1 MTTMCF
7 TPQDLAPF
15 SAASHD
21 RNPRHISE
29 EYARKQWPRCR
40 HQPGSRLTDVQW
52 CRKLRED
59 ILKRYGGLDVLVRYT
74 SPPIRP
80 LPFVPEKVD
89 QSREFITN
97 GLARISLPISGF
109 LGLLSERFGWNVVI
123 SSAFVWGS
131 PCLAEC

>member
-7 TPQDLAPF
+7 TPRDLIPF

-21 RNPRHISE
+21 RNPRYLSE
-29 EYARKQWPRCR
+29 EYARKPWPRCR
-40 HQPGSRLTDVQW
+40 PQPDSRLTDVQW

-59 ILKRYGGLDVLVRYT
+59 ILKRYGGLDVLVRYA

-89 QSREFITN
+89 QAREFITN
-97 GLARISLPISGF
+97 SLARVSLPMSGF

-123 SSAFVWGS
+123 SSAFVGDLPAS
-131 PCLAEC
+131 